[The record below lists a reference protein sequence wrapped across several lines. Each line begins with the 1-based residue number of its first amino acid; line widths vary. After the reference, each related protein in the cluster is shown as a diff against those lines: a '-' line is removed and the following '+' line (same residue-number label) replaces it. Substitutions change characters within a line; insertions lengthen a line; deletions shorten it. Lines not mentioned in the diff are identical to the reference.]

1 MSGGSNG
8 SNCPVD
14 KDREMPGLLTA
25 FYRLEASQHTMETDL
40 QGIMNMLTKWRRDRI
55 GFDSNWYTLHWN
67 HYESATGGVGE
78 AAMAAVAIGRKSE
91 ADDGARIA
99 TAGDM
104 GEFAVTEVAI
114 GGRAEVDNEG
124 GYD

>member
-1 MSGGSNG
+1 
-8 SNCPVD
+8 
-14 KDREMPGLLTA
+14 
-25 FYRLEASQHTMETDL
+25 
-40 QGIMNMLTKWRRDRI
+40 
-55 GFDSNWYTLHWN
+55 
-67 HYESATGGVGE
+67 
-78 AAMAAVAIGRKSE
+78 MAAVAIGRKSE

-124 GYD
+124 GYDQARPMSIDWWDGGGDDRGYRRQEEFKMKLAIGGGGVLCPRVCLILFCHMVNLRTFLWNLR